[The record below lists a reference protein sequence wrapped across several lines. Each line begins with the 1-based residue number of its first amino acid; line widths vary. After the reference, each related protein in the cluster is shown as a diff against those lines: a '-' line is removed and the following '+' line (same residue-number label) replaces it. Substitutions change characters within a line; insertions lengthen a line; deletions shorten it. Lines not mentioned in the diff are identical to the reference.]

1 MSDNSISTN
10 SASSSSSWTV
20 LTPESNAA
28 AVENVGPGDDGS
40 GSLADT
46 SSLSE
51 DAAGSLTDSG
61 ASSRDAPANGL
72 RSEEGL
78 QVCQET
84 VAESG
89 HSFTPPS
96 PTLLSPSPTSHVPL
110 LSNLESYSLASADLD
125 SNTGISLQAGG
136 QTPLGPTVNTNPEAY
151 TDICP
156 PESHIPVGP
165 YPESSITV
173 PAPMREEEGGRPQ
186 EQSELAKK
194 VAEVGKQA
202 VQLLDHLV
210 TDFFLF
216 WGRRLARLQVSDSPY
231 DSELG
236 EVRGAEGDRLRK
248 RKVRPLG
255 PLDKTEKQAD
265 EDEDEEEE
273 YRPIQQV
280 EEHGGF
286 SLNKCIL
293 GALILLGLG
302 TILFSDDDVEVREL
316 KDPEVPLSQDW
327 VNRDMEAMRVQEMA
341 QLLDK
346 LAQENQ
352 QIAVLQAQLQ
362 SQAEELNLA
371 LQRAEE
377 GGKEFVRKEELE
389 KENEQ
394 MRMEL
399 SSLPSLQRELETL
412 RARVTELAQIT
423 ASKDSTQF
431 PSSAP
436 VSPSSDQN
444 ENSSQSTGVEKAA
457 SMEGEDHQRDR
468 LTEEL
473 ERQKVLLQE
482 SRKRLEEMKVENG
495 GKKGVREGLVEV
507 ERRLTEEVEKLG
519 QRREAKRKER
529 HGGRKWEGQGDRDVM
544 KKWGRQERKE
554 WKEGK
559 DAKRG
564 DDAWG
569 SDGKEWQERKE
580 WRDGKDWKLDRDGRR
595 DTERQLEDTG
605 ERREWKGEKDW
616 KKGRDDRD
624 NRNEWKEKESKNS
637 RGEKEW
643 KHQGN
648 GERDRAWK
656 QQNDIKEW
664 EEKRKEWSKGGD
676 RRRDNGK
683 EEMKHGEWKIN
694 EVYHRDEEQSKDGS
708 SHESHVGERSNKE
721 FKEEGKKE
729 RHWKSTADKKPLDAA
744 HRHHEHNDYWKGKK
758 QKLQHYYRA
767 PVNCSDIAACA
778 KQEGLVPV
786 QLADFEGLL
795 ASYLEKLGEAE
806 SKSKEEIGTLV
817 RDFFV
822 DGVFSHDRIS
832 FRDFV
837 EDLADILE
845 DIVEAGGNE
854 ELEDEME
861 EFEREA
867 LRKFVL
873 DGGEEKR
880 GDWKRGNGRVRA

>member
-1 MSDNSISTN
+1 CGALPLEGD
-10 SASSSSSWTV
+10 
-20 LTPESNAA
+20 AA

-202 VQLLDHLV
+202 
-210 TDFFLF
+210 
-216 WGRRLARLQVSDSPY
+216 DSPY

-286 SLNKCIL
+286 SLNKCAVPTGVFVDL
-293 GALILLGLG
+293 ED
-302 TILFSDDDVEVREL
+302 DDDVEVREL

-412 RARVTELAQIT
+412 RAR
-423 ASKDSTQF
+423 
-431 PSSAP
+431 
-436 VSPSSDQN
+436 
-444 ENSSQSTGVEKAA
+444 NSSQSTGVEKAA

-544 KKWGRQERKE
+544 KKW
-554 WKEGK
+554 
-559 DAKRG
+559 
-564 DDAWG
+564 
-569 SDGKEWQERKE
+569 
-580 WRDGKDWKLDRDGRR
+580 
-595 DTERQLEDTG
+595 
-605 ERREWKGEKDW
+605 
-616 KKGRDDRD
+616 
-624 NRNEWKEKESKNS
+624 
-637 RGEKEW
+637 
-643 KHQGN
+643 
-648 GERDRAWK
+648 
-656 QQNDIKEW
+656 
-664 EEKRKEWSKGGD
+664 
-676 RRRDNGK
+676 
-683 EEMKHGEWKIN
+683 
-694 EVYHRDEEQSKDGS
+694 
-708 SHESHVGERSNKE
+708 
-721 FKEEGKKE
+721 EEGKKE

-880 GDWKRGNGRVRA
+880 GDWKRGNG